1 MFNLAMFM
9 EDAHLIMPSYGVKG
23 IDSLSIDFPAFK
35 SARDAYINRLQGIY
49 HKNMAASGVEY
60 VQGRASFVDDKIV

>member
-9 EDAHLIMPSYGVKG
+9 EDARHFMPTYGVRG
-23 IDSLSIDFPAFK
+23 TEGLSIDYPSFK
-35 SARDAYINRLQGIY
+35 RARDAYVERLNGIY
-49 HKNMAASGVEY
+49 HKNIAASGVEY